1 MTSLQVLG
9 IYLLWIVNGV
19 SSQSVCAGTENKLS
33 SLSGQEQ
40 QYQQLQKMYMNCEIV
55 MGNLEITNID
65 ANRNLSFLRSIRE
78 VTGYLL
84 VALNQ
89 FEYLPLENLRI
100 IRGTTLYDDKYA
112 LSVILNY
119 RKDGV
124 HGLKQLG
131 FKQLTEILV
140 GGVYLETNKFL
151 CHTQTINWTDIL
163 HNPKERL
170 DFNETK
176 DAIKGCAKC
185 HASCNGHC
193 WGPGEDDCQTL
204 TKSVCA
210 PQCNGR
216 CFGQHNPSECCHSE
230 CAGGCSGPKDTDCF
244 ACRRFNDS
252 NACVPVC
259 PQPLIYNKQS
269 YQLERNPDTKYMY
282 GAFCVK
288 SCPANFIVDQSSCV
302 RACPSDKMEVEKNG
316 VKMCE
321 PCDGLCPKACAGTG
335 AGSRY
340 QTVDSNNIDQ
350 FINCTKITGNL
361 DFLITGINGDLYH
374 KIAPLDPEKLK
385 VFGTVQEITGYLNI
399 QSWPQ
404 NMTDFSVFSNLS
416 TIGGR
421 TLYNRGLSLMIMK
434 LKQVTSLGFQSLKE
448 IGAGQVYVAYNKLLC
463 YYHTLNWTALYRRR
477 TTALQA
483 IIKKNKP
490 EANCK
495 AEKKVCDPLCSSDGC
510 WGPGPS
516 QCLSCGFH
524 SRGGTCVKSCHFLE
538 GDQREYADG
547 SMCVQCHPECK
558 KIEGGPTCNG
568 TGPAHCFQCA
578 HYKDGPNC
586 VAKCPEGIQGERGLI
601 FKYPDENK
609 ECKPCHENCTQG
621 CKGPTVLDCA
631 RYPWM
636 APIKALHNRQIPQI
650 VAAVVGGLMAVMLV
664 VLLALIYWRR
674 QIIRKKRAMRR
685 YLETEMLDPLD
696 PSADSPNQVNTR
708 ILKETELR
716 KVKELGSGVFGT
728 VYKGLWIPEG
738 ESVKIPVAIKVL
750 QEGRGCEPSR
760 GMSEDMM
767 MVGSLEHHHVLRLLG
782 ICPGAPLQ
790 VVTQLLP
797 LGSLLEYLHK
807 NKDNIRSQLLLNWC
821 VQIAKGMRYLEEKKM
836 VHRNLA
842 ARNILVKS
850 PSHVQITDFGITNLL
865 ALDEKKYFFD
875 EVKMPIK
882 WMALESIHFRRYTH
896 QSDVWSYGVTVWE
909 LMTFGSKPY
918 EGIAVREIPGLLEK
932 GERLPQPQI
941 CTVDVYM
948 VMVKCWMIDEDSR
961 PTFKELGAEFSR
973 MARDPAR
980 YLVIEGDDRANNTH
994 VGEQRILHEYE
1005 EDLVDYDDLD
1015 EDLMA
1020 TVVDSPTS
1028 AEFRS
1033 RIESSRSNSLPAGYM
1048 PMNRIGPDGS
1058 RQTGMKNGDLGSK
1071 RSLRIRNESTTRTIS
1086 ESSEGRGTASSLD
1099 LYEDISLNGT
1109 PQLRGHRSRDSS
1121 ARFSN
1126 GTNMM
1131 ISPSDEAEVDIN
1143 GYVMPEQ
1150 RSSTA
1155 ESLKPAN
1162 EVDPLNNKVSDVNN
1176 TQSLESQ
1183 KESDS
1188 KPSDHQEYEYMNK
1201 RAYLNGCV
1209 SVVQNPEY
1217 LDDSTVFV
1225 TGGDIHAFDNPDYWH
1240 SSLPAKSEIKRT

>member
-1 MTSLQVLG
+1 MTHLQVLG
-9 IYLLWIVNGV
+9 ICLLWIVNGV
-19 SSQSVCAGTENKLS
+19 SSQSVCAGTENRLS
-33 SLSGQEQ
+33 SLFGQEQ
-40 QYQQLQKMYMNCEIV
+40 QYQQLQKMYVNCEIV
-55 MGNLEITNID
+55 MGNLEITNIN
-65 ANRNLSFLRSIRE
+65 ANRNLTFLRSIRE

-131 FKQLTEILV
+131 FKQLTEILA
-140 GGVYLETNKFL
+140 GGVYLESNNFL
-151 CHTQTINWTDIL
+151 CHTQTINWADIL
-163 HNPKERL
+163 HNPKERM

-176 DAIKGCAKC
+176 DAVKGCAKC

-193 WGPGEDDCQTL
+193 WGPGEGDCQTL

-216 CFGQHNPSECCHSE
+216 CFGQHNPSECCHSQ
-230 CAGGCSGPKDTDCF
+230 CAGGCSGPKDTNCF

-259 PQPLIYNKQS
+259 PKPLIYNKQS

-288 SCPANFIVDQSSCV
+288 SCPANFVVDQSSCV

-316 VKMCE
+316 LKMCE
-321 PCDGLCPKACAGTG
+321 PCNGLCPKACAGTG

-340 QTVDSNNIDQ
+340 QTVDSNNIDK

-361 DFLITGINGDLYH
+361 DFLITGIKGDLYH
-374 KIAPLDPEKLK
+374 KIEPLDPEKLK

-421 TLYNRGLSLMIMK
+421 TLYNRGFSLMIMK
-434 LKQVTSLGFQSLKE
+434 LQQVTSLGFRSLKE
-448 IGAGQVYVAYNKLLC
+448 IGAGHVYVAFNKLLC
-463 YYHTLNWTALYRRR
+463 YYDTLNWTALYRRR
-477 TTALQA
+477 TPALVA
-483 IIKKNKP
+483 TIKKNKAA
-490 EANCK
+490 ETCK
-495 AEKKVCDPLCSSDGC
+495 AEEKMCDPLCSSDGC

-516 QCLSCGFH
+516 QCLLCGFH

-558 KIEGGPTCNG
+558 MIEGGPTCNG

-664 VLLALIYWRR
+664 VLLVLIYWRR

-685 YLETEMLDPLD
+685 YLETEILDPLD
-696 PSADSPNQVNTR
+696 PSADSPNQVTTR

-716 KVKELGSGVFGT
+716 KVKVLGSGVFGT

-750 QEGRGCEPSR
+750 QEGLGCEPSR
-760 GMSEDMM
+760 STSEDML

-807 NKDNIRSQLLLNWC
+807 NKGNIQSQLLLNWC

-842 ARNILVKS
+842 ARNVLVKS

-909 LMTFGSKPY
+909 LMTFGNKPY

-932 GERLPQPQI
+932 GERLPQPHI

-994 VGEQRILHEYE
+994 AGEQRILREYEE
-1005 EDLVDYDDLD
+1005 EDLVDYDED

-1020 TVVDSPTS
+1020 TVVDGPASG
-1028 AEFRS
+1028 FRL

-1048 PMNRIGPDGS
+1048 PMNGIGPDGS
-1058 RQTGMKNGDLGSK
+1058 RQSGMKNGDLGSK

-1109 PQLRGHRSRDSS
+1109 LQLRGHRSRDSS

-1150 RSSTA
+1150 KSSTA

-1162 EVDPLNNKVSDVNN
+1162 EVDPLNNS
-1176 TQSLESQ
+1176 QSLESQ

-1188 KPSDHQEYEYMNK
+1188 KPNDHQEYEYMNK
-1201 RAYLNGCV
+1201 RTYLNGCV
-1209 SVVQNPEY
+1209 NIVQNPEY

-1225 TGGDIHAFDNPDYWH
+1225 TEADIHAFDNPDYWH
-1240 SSLPAKSEIKRT
+1240 SSLPTKSEIKRT

>member
-1 MTSLQVLG
+1 MDILQVLG
-9 IYLLWIVNGV
+9 ILWLWFRNGV
-19 SSQSVCAGTENKLS
+19 TAQSVCAGTENKLS

-40 QYQQLQKMYMNCEIV
+40 QYQQLQKMYTDCEIV

-65 ANRNLSFLRSIRE
+65 ANRNLTFLKSIRE

-100 IRGTTLYDDKYA
+100 IRGTALYDDKYA

-124 HGLKQLG
+124 QGLKQLG
-131 FKQLTEILV
+131 FKHLTEILV
-140 GGVYLETNKFL
+140 GGVYLESNKFL
-151 CHTQTINWTDIL
+151 CHTESIDWADIL
-163 HNPKERL
+163 HKPKERM

-176 DAIKGCAKC
+176 DAIKGCSQC
-185 HASCNGHC
+185 HPSCKGHC
-193 WGPGEDDCQTL
+193 WGPSELDCQIL

-230 CAGGCSGPKDTDCF
+230 CAGGCSGPKDTNCF
-244 ACRRFNDS
+244 ACKRFNDS

-282 GAFCVK
+282 GSFCVK

-302 RACPSDKMEVEKNG
+302 RICPSGKTEVEKNG

-321 PCDGLCPKACAGTG
+321 PCQGLCPKACEGTG
-335 AGSRY
+335 AGNRY
-340 QTVDSNNIDQ
+340 QTVDSKNIDK

-361 DFLITGINGDLYH
+361 DFLITGIEGDPYH
-374 KIAPLDPEKLK
+374 NTARLDPEKLK
-385 VFGTVQEITGYLNI
+385 VFQTVQEITGYLNI
-399 QSWPQ
+399 QSWPESLE
-404 NMTDFSVFSNLS
+404 NFSVFSNLT

-434 LKQVTSLGFQSLKE
+434 LQNVTSLGFQSLKE
-448 IGAGQVYVAYNKLLC
+448 IGAGNVYVAFNKQLC
-463 YYHTLNWTALYRRR
+463 YYNTLNWTVLYRLR
-477 TTALQA
+477 APPQSP
-483 IIKKNKP
+483 IIKENKQGKI
-490 EANCK
+490 CQ

-516 QCLSCGFH
+516 QCLSCAFYR
-524 SRGGTCVKSCHFLE
+524 RGGTCVSSCHFQE
-538 GDQREYADG
+538 GVQREYAEG
-547 SMCVQCHPECK
+547 STCMPCHPECK
-558 KIEGGPTCNG
+558 KIKGGPTCNG
-568 TGPAHCFQCA
+568 TGPGHCFQCA

-586 VAKCPEGIQGERGLI
+586 VQKCPEGIQGERGLI
-601 FKYPDENK
+601 FKYPDKNK

-621 CKGPTVLDCA
+621 
-631 RYPWM
+631 
-636 APIKALHNRQIPQI
+636 QIPHI
-650 VAAVVGGLMAVMLV
+650 VAGIVGGLVAVTIV
-664 VLLALIYWRR
+664 VLLAVVYWRR

-685 YLETEMLDPLD
+685 YLETELLDPLD
-696 PSADSPNQVNTR
+696 PTADSPSQVNTR

-716 KVKELGSGVFGT
+716 KIKVLGSGVFGT
-728 VYKGLWIPEG
+728 VYKGFWIPEG

-750 QEGRGCEPSR
+750 QEGHCSETSR
-760 GMSEDMM
+760 TVNEDML
-767 MVGSLEHHHVLRLLG
+767 MVGSLDHHHVLRLLG

-790 VVTQLLP
+790 IVTQLLP

-807 NKDNIRSQLLLNWC
+807 NKETIQSQMLLNWS

-836 VHRNLA
+836 IHRNLA
-842 ARNILVKS
+842 ARNVLVKS
-850 PSHVQITDFGITNLL
+850 SSHVQITDFGITNLL

-896 QSDVWSYGVTVWE
+896 QSDVWSYGVTIWE

-918 EGIAVREIPGLLEK
+918 EDIAVREIPGLLEK
-932 GERLPQPQI
+932 GERLPQPHI
-941 CTVDVYM
+941 CTIDVYM

-973 MARDPAR
+973 MARDPDR
-980 YLVIEGDDRANNTH
+980 YLVLERDERANNTY
-994 VGEQRILHEYE
+994 VSDQRALHEYD
-1005 EDLVDYDDLD
+1005 EDLVDYNELEEDVIGTTLD
-1015 EDLMA
+1015 NPPSGGVRLR
-1020 TVVDSPTS
+1020 T
-1028 AEFRS
+1028 
-1033 RIESSRSNSLPAGYM
+1033 ESTRSNSLPTGYM
-1048 PMNRIGPDGS
+1048 PMNGIGSDGS

-1071 RSLRIRNESTTRTIS
+1071 RSLRMRNESTTRTIS

-1099 LYEDISLNGT
+1099 LYEEISLNGT
-1109 PQLRGHRSRDSS
+1109 LQLRGHRSRDSS

-1150 RSSTA
+1150 KSTTT
-1155 ESLKPAN
+1155 ENLKPAN
-1162 EVDPLNNKVSDVNN
+1162 DVGPLNTKASEVNT
-1176 TQSLESQ
+1176 TQLPENR

-1209 SVVQNPEY
+1209 NVVQNPEY
-1217 LDDSTVFV
+1217 LDDSSVFV
-1225 TGGDIHAFDNPDYWH
+1225 TEGDIHAFDNPDYWH
-1240 SSLPAKSEIKRT
+1240 NSLPAKSEIKRT

>member
-1 MTSLQVLG
+1 MESVQVLA
-9 IYLLWIVNGV
+9 IHLLSFLTGAA
-19 SSQSVCAGTENKLS
+19 SQSVCAGTENKLS

-40 QYQQLQKMYMNCEIV
+40 QYQQLQKMYTNCEIV

-65 ANRNLSFLRSIRE
+65 ANRNLTFLKSIRE

-124 HGLKQLG
+124 QGLKQLG

-140 GGVYLETNKFL
+140 GGVYLESNKFL
-151 CHTQTINWTDIL
+151 CHTESIDWADIL
-163 HNPKERL
+163 HNSKERM

-176 DAIKGCAKC
+176 DTIKGCSQC
-185 HASCNGHC
+185 HSSCQGHC
-193 WGPGEDDCQTL
+193 WGPHEGDCQTL

-230 CAGGCSGPKDTDCF
+230 CAGGCSGPRDTNCF
-244 ACRRFNDS
+244 ACKRFNDS
-252 NACVPVC
+252 NSCVPVC

-321 PCDGLCPKACAGTG
+321 PCHGLCPKACEGTG
-335 AGSRY
+335 AGHRY
-340 QTVDSNNIDQ
+340 QTVDSKNIDQ

-361 DFLITGINGDLYH
+361 DFLITGIEGDPYH
-374 KIAPLDPEKLK
+374 KVARLDPEKLK
-385 VFGTVQEITGYLNI
+385 IFQTVQEITGYLNI
-399 QSWPQ
+399 QSWPE
-404 NMTDFSVFSNLS
+404 NLKSFSVFSNLT

-434 LKQVTSLGFQSLKE
+434 LQNVKSLGFQSLKE
-448 IGAGQVYVAYNKLLC
+448 IGAGQVYVAYNKQLC
-463 YYHTLNWTALYRRR
+463 YYNTLNWTALYHRK
-477 TTALQA
+477 TLAPPP
-483 IIKKNKP
+483 IIKENKQGR
-490 EANCK
+490 ACK
-495 AEKKVCDPLCSSDGC
+495 IEKKVCDPLCSRNGC

-516 QCLSCGFH
+516 QCLSCAFY
-524 SRGGTCVKSCHFLE
+524 SRVGTCVRSCHFQE
-538 GDQREYADG
+538 GAQREYASG
-547 SMCVQCHPECK
+547 SVCMLCHPECK
-558 KIEGGPTCNG
+558 KIKGGPTCNG

-586 VAKCPEGIQGERGLI
+586 VQKCPEGIQGERGLI
-601 FKYPDENK
+601 FKYPDKNK

-621 CKGPTVLDCA
+621 CRGSDLADCGEVA
-631 RYPWM
+631 
-636 APIKALHNRQIPQI
+636 HRQIPQI
-650 VAAVVGGLMAVMLV
+650 VAAVVGGLMSVMIVAV
-664 VLLALIYWRR
+664 LALVYWRR

-696 PSADSPNQVNTR
+696 PAADSPNQVNTR

-750 QEGRGCEPSR
+750 QEGHCSETS
-760 GMSEDMM
+760 SVVNEDML
-767 MVGSLEHHHVLRLLG
+767 MVGSLDHRHVLRLLG
-782 ICPGAPLQ
+782 ICPGTPLQ
-790 VVTQLLP
+790 IVTQLLP

-807 NKDNIRSQLLLNWC
+807 NKDNIQSKMLLNWC

-836 VHRNLA
+836 IHRNLA
-842 ARNILVKS
+842 ARNVLVKS
-850 PSHVQITDFGITNLL
+850 PSHVQITDFGIINLL

-896 QSDVWSYGVTVWE
+896 QSDVWSYGVTIWE
-909 LMTFGSKPY
+909 LMTFGNKPY

-941 CTVDVYM
+941 CTIDVYM

-980 YLVIEGDDRANNTH
+980 YLVIEGDDRVNNTH
-994 VGEQRILHEYE
+994 VGDQRNLHEYE
-1005 EDLVDYDDLD
+1005 EDLMDYDELD
-1015 EDLMA
+1015 EDMMGTTLENPPSGG
-1020 TVVDSPTS
+1020 V
-1028 AEFRS
+1028 RL
-1033 RIESSRSNSLPAGYM
+1033 RIESSRTNSLPTGYM
-1048 PMNRIGPDGS
+1048 PMNGIGPDGS

-1099 LYEDISLNGT
+1099 LYEEISLNGT
-1109 PQLRGHRSRDSS
+1109 LQLRGHRSRDSS

-1131 ISPSDEAEVDIN
+1131 ISPSDEAEVDVN
-1143 GYVMPEQ
+1143 GYVIPEQ
-1150 RSSTA
+1150 KNITV
-1155 ESLKPAN
+1155 ENLKSAN
-1162 EVDPLNNKVSDVNN
+1162 DEDPLSSKVGVDG
-1176 TQSLESQ
+1176 TQSPDNQ
-1183 KESDS
+1183 KELNL

-1209 SVVQNPEY
+1209 SIVQNPEY

-1225 TGGDIHAFDNPDYWH
+1225 TEDEIHAFDNPDYWH
-1240 SSLPAKSEIKRT
+1240 NSLPAKSEMKRT